1 MSTIIIK
8 DTLRQ
13 SVEAASGGAQTVLY
27 TAKGQPSFVNI
38 IPKATIESIDPSLGA
53 GTHPAF
59 IVGGKEIPQLFI
71 GTYQGMIKNGE
82 FLSLPN
88 AVPTSQN
95 TDNYSYYNAAKACGP
110 GWHAITAAE
119 WGLLAL
125 QTFKAGTQPLGNTNW
140 GFSSDNPAEF
150 GRRVDGRQP
159 GDKNNTTGITF
170 TGSGP
175 VDWRHNKT
183 FSGISDLCGNIAE
196 YNYGI
201 RLMAGELQFLPDN
214 NAALFASDI
223 SPASA
228 AWKALDAIT
237 GAFITPTFTG
247 SIAGGDYVATTPTS
261 VRVALTSANVPF
273 SIQFPINGSNP
284 FTDLKNNSS
293 QPISAVALN
302 KLKLLA
308 LFPLTINPA
317 DFKGDGFWATAINSQ
332 RALLSRG
339 GHNTLGSAAGIFC
352 GEWSRDGIGNIAGS
366 RPVYYAPLA

>member
-1 MSTIIIK
+1 
-8 DTLRQ
+8 
-13 SVEAASGGAQTVLY
+13 
-27 TAKGQPSFVNI
+27 
-38 IPKATIESIDPSLGA
+38 
-53 GTHPAF
+53 
-59 IVGGKEIPQLFI
+59 
-71 GTYQGMIKNGE
+71 
-82 FLSLPN
+82 
-88 AVPTSQN
+88 
-95 TDNYSYYNAAKACGP
+95 
-110 GWHAITAAE
+110 
-119 WGLLAL
+119 
-125 QTFKAGTQPLGNTNW
+125 
-140 GFSSDNPAEF
+140 
-150 GRRVDGRQP
+150 
-159 GDKNNTTGITF
+159 
-170 TGSGP
+170 
-175 VDWRHNKT
+175 
-183 FSGISDLCGNIAE
+183 

-273 SIQFPINGSNP
+273 SLQIPSSGQNL
-284 FTDLKNNSS
+284 FTDFKNNSS

-339 GHNTLGSAAGIFC
+339 GHNALGSAAGIFC
-352 GEWSRDGIGNIAGS
+352 GEWGRDGGGYISGS
-366 RPVYYAPLA
+366 RPVYYAPLS